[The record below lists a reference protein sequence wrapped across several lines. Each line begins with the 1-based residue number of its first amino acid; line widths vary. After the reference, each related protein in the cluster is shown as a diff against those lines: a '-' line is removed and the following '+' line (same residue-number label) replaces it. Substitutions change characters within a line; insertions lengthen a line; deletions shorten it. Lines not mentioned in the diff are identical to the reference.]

1 MNYDYDDSLLRAVI
15 SWIVEAAAVIALAWF
30 CVYTFGSGEVN
41 LGQSMSPAI
50 LDGDRV
56 LIDRAAVKLS
66 RPERFDIILFSTEKS
81 GNSIKRIIGL
91 PGETVQIRDGEVL
104 IDGEA
109 LKQPG
114 ESAPQKIAV
123 AGQAENPLTLG
134 EDEYFVLGDNRDASE
149 DSRFDSVGLVERR
162 NLIGKVWFRTAP
174 FERMGRVK

>member
-1 MNYDYDDSLLRAVI
+1 M
-15 SWIVEAAAVIALAWF
+15 
-30 CVYTFGSGEVN
+30 N